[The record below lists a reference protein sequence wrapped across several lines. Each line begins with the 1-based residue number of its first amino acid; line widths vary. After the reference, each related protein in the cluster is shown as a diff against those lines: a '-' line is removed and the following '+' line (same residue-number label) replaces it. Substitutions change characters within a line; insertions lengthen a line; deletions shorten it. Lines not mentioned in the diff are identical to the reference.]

1 MPDFAPGQRWTYAT
15 RPGEETSTVLI
26 LAHEDSPGG
35 GIVHIR
41 VDGLRL
47 RTPQGEQSEL
57 AHSPIAEASL
67 RGSVIDLIEE
77 HVPLPGDLS
86 GLRHWE
92 AAFAR
97 GEAGFFTLSVA
108 EIVAA
113 VEEAVNSSERDGPPL
128 FHKSNPK

>member
-1 MPDFAPGQRWTYAT
+1 MPDFAPGQRWSYAT
-15 RPGEETSTVLI
+15 RPGEPRSTVLI
-26 LAHEDSPGG
+26 LARDDSPGG

-41 VDGLRL
+41 VEGLRL
-47 RTPQGEQSEL
+47 RTPHGEQTEL

-67 RGSVIDLIEE
+67 RASVTALIET

-97 GEAGFFTLSVA
+97 GEAGAFTLSVA
-108 EIVAA
+108 EIVGA
-113 VEEAVNSSERDGPPL
+113 VEQAVGSGPDGLPPP
-128 FHKSNPK
+128 HTPDPT